1 MAEAFET
8 KTAEETGRL
17 LHSTDPGGLSAEE
30 ARKRLEQYG
39 PNRLQEPEQPSF
51 FSRLLSQFMDPLIY
65 VLAAAGVISVF
76 LGEIGD
82 ACIIAAVAA
91 LNGAVGMIQEGK
103 AKKALDA
110 LKKMT
115 RLKAVVRRDQ
125 TDQEIDAVELVPG
138 DLVVL
143 DAGRQVPADLRLLWT
158 EGLRA
163 EESALTGEAAPVH
176 KDAGFSAA
184 AGLPVGDRKNMAY
197 MSSNVTAGRG
207 IGMVTATGMDTEIGR
222 IARLIREAPMEATP
236 LQKRLGD
243 LGGALSILAVALCA
257 ALFGLAVWQKRDVG
271 EMLITAISL
280 AVAAVP
286 EGLPAVVTIVLALS
300 VSRMA
305 RVHTIV
311 RRLPSV
317 ETLGAVSVVCSDK
330 TGTLT
335 MNRMTVEEVLDA
347 GELLDEG
354 GSGRRRR
361 PGRGKG
367 ATTPGQEELLR
378 AFVLCNDAE
387 LNKKGRIGDPGELA
401 LLEYAEKEG
410 PWTKGELERQL
421 PRTAERAFD
430 PERKRMTTVH
440 RTEAGAVSYTKGA
453 PDVILERCS
462 RYLSG
467 GGQRPLTGSSRRRL
481 QDRISWLSGQGLR
494 VLGAARSDGDG
505 RKEEDMVFLGLAAMA
520 DPPRPEAAHAVAMFK
535 RAHVRT
541 VMITGD
547 HRDTALAIARRLGIA
562 EDGSQC
568 ISGAEL
574 DRMDDAALKERAETA
589 AVFSRVSPDHKVRIV
604 RALKENGSIVA
615 MTGDGVNDAP
625 SLKAADVGIAMGQTG
640 TDVAKQ
646 AADMVLT
653 DDDFATIEKAIEEGR
668 GVYENIKKAVI
679 FLLSSNFGEIMTMFT
694 AIALSLP
701 SPLKASHILWINL
714 ITDSLPALAL
724 GTDKNDGPALMEEPP
739 RGKDESLFSRGGMAC
754 TLFYG
759 FLIAVISL
767 TAFLRLPVGILAAEG
782 RRITVES
789 LSLVLGDPAVLAR
802 CQTYA
807 FTVLG
812 LSQLFH
818 AVGMRDVGRSV
829 FRMNHL
835 ENRLMLAAAAL
846 GVFLQ
851 VLVTENSR
859 LVALFQTAALSGAEW
874 RELLFLAAAPM
885 AAHELLAGLSRISG
899 ARGTAEKER
908 SGS

>member
-17 LHSTDPGGLSAEE
+17 LRSMDPGGLSAEE
-30 ARKRLEQYG
+30 AKKRLEQHG
-39 PNRLQEPEQPSF
+39 SNQLQEPAQPGF

-76 LGEIGD
+76 LGELGD

-125 TDQEIDAVELVPG
+125 TDQEIDAAELVPG
-138 DLVVL
+138 DLVLL
-143 DAGRQVPADLRLLWT
+143 DAGRQVPADLRLIWT
-158 EGLRA
+158 ENLKT

-176 KDAGFSAA
+176 KDAGFGAVS
-184 AGLPVGDRKNMAY
+184 GLPVGDRKNMAY
-197 MSSNVTAGRG
+197 MSSSVTAGRG
-207 IGMVTATGMDTEIGR
+207 IGMVTATGMATEIGR
-222 IARLIREAPMEATP
+222 IASLIREAPAEATP
-236 LQKRLGD
+236 LQKRLGE
-243 LGGALSILAVALCA
+243 LGGALSVLAVALCA
-257 ALFGLAVWQKRDVG
+257 ALFGLAVWQERDVG

-347 GELLDEG
+347 GELLDG
-354 GSGRRRR
+354 GSRRRR
-361 PGRGKG
+361 PGRGEEIM
-367 ATTPGQEELLR
+367 TPGREELLR
-378 AFVLCNDAE
+378 AFVLCSNAE
-387 LNKKGRIGDPGELA
+387 LNEKGRLGDPGELA
-401 LLEYAEKEG
+401 LLEYAEKAGLG
-410 PWTKGELERQL
+410 PKRELERRL

-430 PERKRMTTVH
+430 PGRKRMTTVH
-440 RTEAGAVSYTKGA
+440 RTEAGTVSYTKGA

-467 GGQRPLTGSSRRRL
+467 GVQRPLTGREKKRI
-481 QDRISWLSGQGLR
+481 QDRISSLSSQAFR
-494 VLGAARSDGDG
+494 VLGAARSDEDG
-505 RKEEDMVFLGLAAMA
+505 RSEENMVFLGLAAMA
-520 DPPRPEAAHAVAMFK
+520 DPPRPEAAHAVAMFQ

-562 EDGSQC
+562 QEENQC

-574 DRMDDAALKERAETA
+574 DRMDDAALKRRAETA

-604 RALKENGSIVA
+604 RALRENGGIVA

-653 DDDFATIEKAIEEGR
+653 DDNFATIERAIEEGR

-724 GTDKNDGPALMEEPP
+724 GTDKNDGAALMEEPP

-782 RRITVES
+782 RRITVEG

-818 AVGMRDVGRSV
+818 AIGMRDVGRSV
-829 FRMNHL
+829 FRMDHL

-846 GVFLQ
+846 GVCLQ

-874 RELLFLAAAPM
+874 RELLLLAAAPM
-885 AAHELLAGLSRISG
+885 AAHELLAALSWISG
-899 ARGTAEKER
+899 VRDPAKKER

>member
-1 MAEAFET
+1 MLQNTSAGLSEAEA
-8 KTAEETGRL
+8 KARL
-17 LHSTDPGGLSAEE
+17 AKVGE
-30 ARKRLEQYG
+30 
-39 PNRLQEPEQPSF
+39 NRLRGKKGASVAAMF
-51 FSRLLSQFMDPLIY
+51 FSQFKDLMILI
-65 VLAAAGVISVF
+65 LAAATLISVLMGEGTEAITIIIIVLMNATMGF
-76 LGEIGD
+76 L
-82 ACIIAAVAA
+82 
-91 LNGAVGMIQEGK
+91 QEYRTEK
-103 AKKALDA
+103 TLEA
-110 LKKMT
+110 LKELSAPT
-115 RLKAVVRRDQ
+115 ARVRRSGR
-125 TDQEIDAVELVPG
+125 ELEVGARTVVPG
-138 DLVVL
+138 DVL
-143 DAGRQVPADLRLLWT
+143 LFEAGDKVAADCTLQTGVQVSCNEAM
-158 EGLRA
+158 
-163 EESALTGEAAPVH
+163 LTGESLPAAKQP
-176 KDAGFSAA
+176 
-184 AGLPVGDRKNMAY
+184 GDRLY
-197 MSSNVTAGRG
+197 MGCIVMTGRG
-207 IGMVTATGMDTEIGR
+207 EGVVTATGMATEIGR
-222 IARLIREAPMEATP
+222 IARLIREAPAEATP
-236 LQKRLGD
+236 LQKRLGE
-243 LGGALSILAVALCA
+243 LGGALSVLAVALCT
-257 ALFGLAVWQKRDVG
+257 ALFGLAVWQERDVG

-335 MNRMTVEEVLDA
+335 M
-347 GELLDEG
+347 GELLDG
-354 GSGRRRR
+354 GSRRRR
-361 PGRGKG
+361 PGRGEEIM
-367 ATTPGQEELLR
+367 TPGREELLR
-378 AFVLCNDAE
+378 AFVLCSNAE
-387 LNKKGRIGDPGELA
+387 LNEKGRLGDPGELA
-401 LLEYAEKEG
+401 LLEYAEKAGLG
-410 PWTKGELERQL
+410 PKRELERRL

-430 PERKRMTTVH
+430 PGRKRMTTVH
-440 RTEAGAVSYTKGA
+440 RTEAGTVSYTKGA

-467 GGQRPLTGSSRRRL
+467 GVQRPLTGREKKRI
-481 QDRISWLSGQGLR
+481 QDRISSLSSQAFR

-505 RKEEDMVFLGLAAMA
+505 RSEENMVFLGLAAMA
-520 DPPRPEAAHAVAMFK
+520 DPPRPEAAHAVAMFQ

-562 EDGSQC
+562 QEENQC

-574 DRMDDAALKERAETA
+574 DRMDDAALKRRAETA

-604 RALKENGSIVA
+604 RALRENGGIVA

-653 DDDFATIEKAIEEGR
+653 DDNFATIERAIEEGR

-724 GTDKNDGPALMEEPP
+724 GTDKNDGAALMEEPP

-782 RRITVES
+782 RRITVEG

-818 AVGMRDVGRSV
+818 AIGMRDVGRSV
-829 FRMNHL
+829 FRMDHL

-846 GVFLQ
+846 GVCLQ

-874 RELLFLAAAPM
+874 RELLLLAAAPM
-885 AAHELLAGLSRISG
+885 AAHELMAALSWISG
-899 ARGTAEKER
+899 VRDPAKKER